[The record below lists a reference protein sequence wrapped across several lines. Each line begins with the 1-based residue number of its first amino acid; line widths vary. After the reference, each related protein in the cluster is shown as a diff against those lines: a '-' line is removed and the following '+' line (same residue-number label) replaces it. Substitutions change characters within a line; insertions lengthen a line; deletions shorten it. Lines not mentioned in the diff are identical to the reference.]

1 MSNPFPLVVARKWW
15 RTRTD
20 DGIRSY
26 PCIFRQTRLSWKRQF
41 SPSHRNFEHCKPRDR
56 IQRRSIL
63 MGEKSMGVRNYKS
76 KKEGGGKG
84 GWVVLKVRDISHLN
98 HEEIVLVTNDDD
110 ILCNV

>member
-1 MSNPFPLVVARKWW
+1 
-15 RTRTD
+15 
-20 DGIRSY
+20 
-26 PCIFRQTRLSWKRQF
+26 
-41 SPSHRNFEHCKPRDR
+41 
-56 IQRRSIL
+56 
-63 MGEKSMGVRNYKS
+63 MGVRNYKS